1 MERLFLVHV
10 LFTMCWAVPQD
21 LSGKMFTFPKES
33 NSDHVRLM
41 PTVENYS
48 SVTVCLRYFTDV
60 KRAFSIFSMATPT
73 SPNDFL
79 LFKESNGDM
88 ELNVRNVASIFT
100 GLPGEQNMWM
110 SLCGSWDSVTGLSQ
124 VWLNGKPSAR
134 KMGYSAGNV
143 LNGKPIIILGQ
154 EQDAYGGNFDKG
166 QAFIGHLS
174 DVHMWNYVLSPCEIQ
189 HFTSDL
195 NFIPGN
201 VLNWR
206 SLEYTIDGL
215 VVLENKQ
222 TPCQQ

>member
-21 LSGKMFTFPKES
+21 LAGKMFTFPKES
-33 NSDHVRLM
+33 DSDHVRLM
-41 PTVENYS
+41 PTGENYS

>member
-33 NSDHVRLM
+33 DSDHVGLI
-41 PTVENYS
+41 PKGENYP

-73 SPNDFL
+73 STNDFL

-88 ELNVRNVASIFT
+88 ELQVRYVGNTFT
-100 GLPGEQNMWM
+100 GLPDEQNMWM
-110 SLCGSWDSVTGLSQ
+110 ALCGSWDSVTGLSQ
-124 VWLNGKPSAR
+124 VWINGKPSAR
-134 KMGYSAGNV
+134 KIGYTAGSV

-154 EQDAYGGNFDKG
+154 DQDSYGGHFDKG
-166 QAFIGHLS
+166 QSFIGQLT

-189 HFTSDL
+189 RFTSDL
-195 NFIPGN
+195 NFTPGN

-206 SLEYTIDGL
+206 SLEYTINGH

-222 TPCQQ
+222 TPCQE